1 MKHRARKI
9 GPATALLLAGLALPA
24 LPALAA
30 APSAGGDER
39 LERPFTASPEMAQ
52 VAWRLSGIP
61 GGTQEKAEAIVRYI
75 FSDPEGLRFEYRN
88 RPTLTAEQAFQARAG
103 NCVSLVNLFIAL
115 ARSAGLDAFPVEVE
129 DLVAFSRE
137 GSTVVRSTHVIG
149 GLALGGQGLAGN
161 MWTVDFLPGERKA
174 YRRIFRI
181 SDRRHS
187 ALHYNSVAVEAMLEG
202 DLAGAERM
210 FEHALALDRGTV
222 EAWSNYAVLA
232 RRQGDLDTAL
242 ARLEKTLALDRD
254 FMPALTN
261 MASFHRLAG
270 RPEVAGQYEQR
281 ALEAKLQNPYFLLDQ
296 ALRHLQQEEID
307 EAYALAQRARRVDR
321 GVPETYL
328 LLGRI
333 DLARGRQA
341 RAERNFA
348 TARAKSDELSPAYRQ
363 GVDRKIDK
371 LLRVASVQ

>member
-1 MKHRARKI
+1 MRHKARKL
-9 GPATALLLAGLALPA
+9 ALGMVTLVAGLTLTAP
-24 LPALAA
+24 PALAA
-30 APSAGGDER
+30 APPADDDER
-39 LERPFTASPEMAQ
+39 LRRPFAASPELAQ
-52 VAWRLSGIP
+52 IGWRLGRIP
-61 GGTQEKAEAIVRYI
+61 GGTAEKADAIVRYI
-75 FSDPEGLRFEYRN
+75 FSDADGLQFEYRN
-88 RPTLTAEQAFQARAG
+88 RPTLTAEQAFEQRAG

-129 DLVAFSRE
+129 DLVMFSRE

-149 GLALGGQGLAGN
+149 GLALGGQQQAGH

-174 YRRIFRI
+174 YRKMFRI

-187 ALHYNSVAVEAMLEG
+187 ALHYSSVAVEAMFEG
-202 DLAGAERM
+202 DLAGAERL
-210 FEHALALDRGTV
+210 FEQALELDRSTV

-232 RRQGDLDTAL
+232 RRQGNLDRAF
-242 ARLEKTLALDRD
+242 ARLEKALALDRG

-270 RPEVAGQYEQR
+270 RPEVAAQYEQR

-296 ALRHLQQEEID
+296 ALRHLHREEID
-307 EAYALAQRARRVDR
+307 EAYALAQRARRVDK
-321 GVPETYL
+321 GVPEVYL
-328 LLGRI
+328 LLGRL

-348 TARAKSDELSPAYRQ
+348 TARTKSEELSPIYRQ

-371 LLRVASVQ
+371 LRHIASVR